1 MGQPICLIGY
11 IQGSRCWKPAATE
24 PLRGFVAPDVLLE
37 DLASRVPQYL
47 DDVDQGRL
55 IYPACKRTLSDA
67 DGDVASV
74 WDHTRLEA
82 MRYVDGGARG
92 PNSELLGDAARQLEM
107 IDAYLF
113 QRPHADTVIDFTG
126 VAAADFSIA
135 IVAGLNWL
143 THCAATGR
151 GSTAARQSGTMRHF
165 RKLVTLAQRWWLTE
179 GALERCAATAVGRE
193 QPPLMLYLIWSEY
206 TRLAKPIAEAAI
218 FGAIRRPFGEIGG
231 AARRPHPSFRGRQGT
246 GRSVGYLSQCAFPEV
261 GIAAR
266 VNQFRRI

>member
-1 MGQPICLIGY
+1 LFDWLH
-11 IQGSRCWKPAATE
+11 SRKPLLQKPAARE
-24 PLRGFVAPDVLLE
+24 PPRGFAAPELLLE
-37 DLASRVPQYL
+37 SLARRVPQYL

-67 DGDVASV
+67 GGDVASV

-82 MRYVDGGARG
+82 MRYAMAVPGDQFG
-92 PNSELLGDAARQLEM
+92 LLGDAARQLEM

-113 QRPHADTVIDFTG
+113 QRPHADIVIDFEGNAT
-126 VAAADFSIA
+126 ADFSIA

-143 THCAATGR
+143 THCAQLAGVDP
-151 GSTAARQSGTMRHF
+151 ARQSGTIRHF

-179 GALERCAATAVGRE
+179 GAAERCAQMLSAGE

-218 FGAIRRPFGEIGG
+218 FGASVNRSTKLVVLPAELIPRFQS
-231 AARRPHPSFRGRQGT
+231 AADPAD
-246 GRSVGYLSQCAFPEV
+246 LS
-261 GIAAR
+261 GI
-266 VNQFRRI
+266 